1 MVILRRKSHK
11 IKYGMKPTQ
20 PDQDHPH
27 QVTLPDGRTYPRQQ
41 LLTEAIQKYE
51 TSRRT
56 YNLAK
61 KNQGTGHP
69 RQVYSGRLKTAK
81 YTEADAVWAAN
92 QSVDAMATRYGVS
105 RAQAY
110 GIRSYLIRMY
120 GDGSGVQQ
128 NTHTE

>member
-1 MVILRRKSHK
+1 MRKSHK
-11 IKYGMKPTQ
+11 IKYGMKSTQ

-27 QVTLPDGRTYPRQQ
+27 KVSLPDGRTYPRQQ

-81 YTEADAVWAAN
+81 YTQSDARWAAN
-92 QSVDAMATRYGVS
+92 NTVAAMAEQYGVTL
-105 RAQAY
+105 AQAY
-110 GIRSYLIRMY
+110 GIRSYLRRMY
-120 GDGSGVQQ
+120 GDGSGGAQQ
-128 NTHTE
+128 NNNSVE

>member
-1 MVILRRKSHK
+1 MLKSHK
-11 IKYGMKPTQ
+11 IKYHMKSTQ
-20 PDQDHPH
+20 PDQDHPS
-27 QVTLPDGRTYPRQQ
+27 QVSLPDGRTYPRQQ
-41 LLTEAIQKYE
+41 LLTEAMQSYE

-56 YNLAK
+56 YNLAR
-61 KNQGTGHP
+61 KNQGNGHP

-81 YTEADAVWAAN
+81 YTQEDAVWAAN

-110 GIRSYLIRMY
+110 GIRSYLRRMY
-120 GDGSGVQQ
+120 GDGSQVQQ